1 MFKRAHHPK
10 SFLTLIRNYTRG
22 LVARTRIL
30 LVLEKG
36 VTTAKAIA
44 QKTGL
49 TYRTVLYHLHLLES
63 EKILTASKKKPYIW
77 EVTGAGQQRL
87 ADLCDA

>member
-22 LVARTRIL
+22 LVTRTGIL
-30 LVLEKG
+30 LVLERG
-36 VTTAKAIA
+36 VTNAQVIA

-49 TYRTVLYHLHLLES
+49 TYGTVLHHLHLLES
-63 EKILTASKKKPYIW
+63 EKILRVRKKKPYIW
-77 EVTGAGQQRL
+77 ELTGAGQQRL